1 MKKQPFKFAYPRLA
15 PLWIAVFID
24 ILGFSILIPF
34 LPFFSEQFNAPAWQI
49 GLLLSTNALFGFF
62 SGPIWGSLSD
72 MWGRKPMLLLSQLG
86 TLLGFII
93 LAFSNNMAIM
103 FLSRIIDGIF
113 GGNYPIAKAIIG
125 DVVPAEQRSEQM
137 SNIGVAH
144 VLSSLIGPGLGA
156 LLSQWGIRAPGLLA
170 AAMTCGTIT
179 LTLFYLQ
186 ESNPLVVNKAADK
199 RFQLNLRKVQP
210 MQDQSGDVNLRAK
223 RRAVWRN
230 QEARYLLIQWSFHT
244 MSFMTYISCVSLFA
258 NLKLGL
264 NAGEVGKL
272 LMISGAVRVFIR
284 FVIFVPMRR
293 KLGDRKTVLI
303 GLSIFP
309 VIYFLLG
316 YVRNQVQFALILCAV
331 SFAAACS
338 RGILNSFL
346 SRSVKPWQQG
356 TAMGLSASLDS
367 FAQIAGPLLGGI
379 ILGSFPL
386 WMYGGLASAFA
397 LGAFLMAFRR
407 FVLNADTHKPLES
420 EIPSV
425 AS

>member
-1 MKKQPFKFAYPRLA
+1 MIKRLFKFAYPRLA

-72 MWGRKPMLLLSQLG
+72 VWGRKPMLLLSQLG
-86 TLLGFII
+86 TLLAFLM
-93 LAFSNNMAIM
+93 LAFSNSMAMM
-103 FLSRIIDGIF
+103 FLSRIVDGIF

-170 AAMTCGTIT
+170 AAMTCATIM

-186 ESNPLVVNKAADK
+186 ESNPLVSEEVVDSG
-199 RFQLNLRKVQP
+199 FQLNLKRLNSTQKET
-210 MQDQSGDVNLRAK
+210 GDVDLCAK
-223 RRAVWRN
+223 RKAVWRN
-230 QEARYLLIQWSFHT
+230 KEAHYLLIQWGFHT

-264 NAGEVGKL
+264 NAGEVGRL

-284 FVIFVPMRR
+284 FMVFVPLRR
-293 KLGDRKTVLI
+293 RLGDRKTALI
-303 GLSIFP
+303 GLGIFA
-309 VIYFLLG
+309 VVYFLLG

-346 SRSVKPWQQG
+346 SRAVKPWEQG

-379 ILGSFPL
+379 ILGAFPL
-386 WMYGGLASAFA
+386 WMYGGLAGVFA
-397 LGAFLMAFRR
+397 LVAFLMAFRR
-407 FVLNADTHKPLES
+407 FVLNADLQSSYES
-420 EIPSV
+420 EIPSI